1 VADAIKVDIWSDI
14 ACPWCY
20 IGKRRF
26 EEGARRYAT
35 TVDARPIEVE
45 YHSFELAPDTPV
57 DFAGT
62 EVDFL
67 VEFKRMP
74 QEQVHRMLEQIT
86 TLAAAEGLDYD
97 MAALQHTR
105 TIKAHQLLHL
115 AKANGLQVQMK
126 ERLLSA
132 YFTEGRHVGH
142 DDELAD
148 LAVEVGLDRQRVLDA
163 LDEGTYLPD
172 VEADIEQAAAYGISG
187 VPYYVIDGRYGVS
200 GAQAPDTFAQA
211 LGRV

>member
-57 DFAGT
+57 DFAGS

-74 QEQVHRMLEQIT
+74 QDQVHRMLEQIT
-86 TLAAAEGLDYD
+86 SLATAEGLAYD
-97 MAALQHTR
+97 IAALQHTR
-105 TIKAHQLLHL
+105 TIKAHQVLHL
-115 AKANGLQVQMK
+115 AKVHGLQVQMK

-148 LAVEVGLDRQRVLDA
+148 LAAEVGLDRQEVVDA
-163 LDEGTYLPD
+163 LRDRTYLPD
-172 VEADIEQAAAYGISG
+172 VEADIEQASAYGISG
-187 VPYYVIDGRYGVS
+187 VPYFVIDGRYGVS
-200 GAQAPDTFAQA
+200 GAQAAETFAQA
-211 LGRV
+211 LARV